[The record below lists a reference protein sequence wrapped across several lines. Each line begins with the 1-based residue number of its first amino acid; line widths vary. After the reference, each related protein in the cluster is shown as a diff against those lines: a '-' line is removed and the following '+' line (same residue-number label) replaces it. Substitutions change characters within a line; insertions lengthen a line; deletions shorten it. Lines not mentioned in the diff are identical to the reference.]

1 MHIMALRT
9 VVLHVPGAQNIVR
22 RAPVHAARSA
32 RDIIQ
37 RVVIPAEMHVQD
49 KHSAVVQHIVPVA
62 CSIIVQ
68 PRTVAGPVALV
79 PDGPATAAVMNTV
92 TQPVSAVIVHRDNC
106 ADMPAARLHG
116 HQRQQNILHSG
127 QKRAHMYRAAV

>member
-1 MHIMALRT
+1 MALRT

-32 RDIIQ
+32 RDTIQ
-37 RVVIPAEMHVQD
+37 LDAIPVEITVRGNHV
-49 KHSAVVQHIVPVA
+49 AVARHIVPVA

-92 TQPVSAVIVHRDNC
+92 TQPVSVHIAHRGNYADTPAVE
-106 ADMPAARLHG
+106 PHG
-116 HQRQQNILHSG
+116 HPRQQNIPHSVRIRG
-127 QKRAHMYRAAV
+127 HMYRAVVLI